1 MYALL
6 ILGLIISL
14 AASWNVNATFR
25 RYEKDSNSR
34 GLTAAQV
41 ARQILDEN
49 GLYQIRVERISG
61 KLTDHYDPSGNVIR
75 LSDSVHDSTSVAAI
89 GVAAHECGHAVQ
101 HEVGYFPMKIRSAV
115 IPVTQ
120 IGSKFWYII
129 FLIGLV
135 FGNSQA
141 GQIMQMI
148 GMSQVSQLFSRKG
161 FNVESLAVGATDNPA
176 ISRMTIEVLANQN
189 QTNLMCNQLAK
200 MVPVHSVKLLNP
212 NHSIRRELILYKVR
226 AKNSDDKNE
235 IIQIANIFRGSIID
249 VSKETLT
256 LSVIGDEKKTDAVQ
270 ELLAEFGIVELVRT
284 GMIAL
289 ERGKYTIDE
298 DTKEKG
304 EFNYGKDVL

>member
-1 MYALL
+1 MEE
-6 ILGLIISL
+6 
-14 AASWNVNATFR
+14 V
-25 RYEKDSNSR
+25 
-34 GLTAAQV
+34 
-41 ARQILDEN
+41 
-49 GLYQIRVERISG
+49 
-61 KLTDHYDPSGNVIR
+61 KLRT
-75 LSDSVHDSTSVAAI
+75 LSVLVDNEA
-89 GVAAHECGHAVQ
+89 GV
-101 HEVGYFPMKIRSAV
+101 
-115 IPVTQ
+115 
-120 IGSKFWYII
+120 
-129 FLIGLV
+129 L
-135 FGNSQA
+135 
-141 GQIMQMI
+141 
-148 GMSQVSQLFSRKG
+148 SQVSRLFSRKG

-256 LSVIGDEKKTDAVQ
+256 LSVIGDDVQ

>member
-1 MYALL
+1 MKREFDKEKKLYTLA
-6 ILGLIISL
+6 ILVRDIPGVLS
-14 AASWNVNATFR
+14 
-25 RYEKDSNSR
+25 
-34 GLTAAQV
+34 QV
-41 ARQILDEN
+41 AR
-49 GLYQIRVERISG
+49 
-61 KLTDHYDPSGNVIR
+61 
-75 LSDSVHDSTSVAAI
+75 
-89 GVAAHECGHAVQ
+89 
-101 HEVGYFPMKIRSAV
+101 
-115 IPVTQ
+115 
-120 IGSKFWYII
+120 
-129 FLIGLV
+129 
-135 FGNSQA
+135 
-141 GQIMQMI
+141 
-148 GMSQVSQLFSRKG
+148 LFSRKG

-200 MVPVHSVKLLNP
+200 MVPVPSVKLLNP

>member
-1 MYALL
+1 MEE
-6 ILGLIISL
+6 
-14 AASWNVNATFR
+14 V
-25 RYEKDSNSR
+25 
-34 GLTAAQV
+34 
-41 ARQILDEN
+41 
-49 GLYQIRVERISG
+49 
-61 KLTDHYDPSGNVIR
+61 KLRT
-75 LSDSVHDSTSVAAI
+75 LSVLVDNEA
-89 GVAAHECGHAVQ
+89 GV
-101 HEVGYFPMKIRSAV
+101 
-115 IPVTQ
+115 
-120 IGSKFWYII
+120 
-129 FLIGLV
+129 L
-135 FGNSQA
+135 
-141 GQIMQMI
+141 
-148 GMSQVSQLFSRKG
+148 SQVSRLFSRKG

-256 LSVIGDEKKTDAVQ
+256 LSVIGDEKKTD
-270 ELLAEFGIVELVRT
+270 EFGIVELVRT

>member
-1 MYALL
+1 MEE
-6 ILGLIISL
+6 
-14 AASWNVNATFR
+14 V
-25 RYEKDSNSR
+25 
-34 GLTAAQV
+34 
-41 ARQILDEN
+41 
-49 GLYQIRVERISG
+49 
-61 KLTDHYDPSGNVIR
+61 KLRT
-75 LSDSVHDSTSVAAI
+75 LSVLVDNEA
-89 GVAAHECGHAVQ
+89 GV
-101 HEVGYFPMKIRSAV
+101 
-115 IPVTQ
+115 
-120 IGSKFWYII
+120 
-129 FLIGLV
+129 L
-135 FGNSQA
+135 
-141 GQIMQMI
+141 
-148 GMSQVSQLFSRKG
+148 SQVSRLFSRKG

-304 EFNYGKDVL
+304 KFNYGKDVL

>member
-1 MYALL
+1 MEE
-6 ILGLIISL
+6 
-14 AASWNVNATFR
+14 V
-25 RYEKDSNSR
+25 
-34 GLTAAQV
+34 
-41 ARQILDEN
+41 
-49 GLYQIRVERISG
+49 
-61 KLTDHYDPSGNVIR
+61 KLRT
-75 LSDSVHDSTSVAAI
+75 LSVLVDNEA
-89 GVAAHECGHAVQ
+89 GV
-101 HEVGYFPMKIRSAV
+101 
-115 IPVTQ
+115 
-120 IGSKFWYII
+120 
-129 FLIGLV
+129 L
-135 FGNSQA
+135 
-141 GQIMQMI
+141 
-148 GMSQVSQLFSRKG
+148 SQVSRLFSRKG
-161 FNVESLAVGATDNPA
+161 FNVESLAVGATDKPA

>member
-1 MYALL
+1 MEE
-6 ILGLIISL
+6 
-14 AASWNVNATFR
+14 V
-25 RYEKDSNSR
+25 
-34 GLTAAQV
+34 
-41 ARQILDEN
+41 
-49 GLYQIRVERISG
+49 
-61 KLTDHYDPSGNVIR
+61 KLRT
-75 LSDSVHDSTSVAAI
+75 LSVLVDNEA
-89 GVAAHECGHAVQ
+89 GV
-101 HEVGYFPMKIRSAV
+101 
-115 IPVTQ
+115 
-120 IGSKFWYII
+120 
-129 FLIGLV
+129 L
-135 FGNSQA
+135 
-141 GQIMQMI
+141 
-148 GMSQVSQLFSRKG
+148 SQVSRLFSRKG

-256 LSVIGDEKKTDAVQ
+256 LSVIGDEKKTAVQ